1 MYQLNALRDKNIIDK
16 VFRAARAT
24 TGAFILIVI
33 VTSILIP
40 QVLAV
45 TGNSVVN
52 AKLEWIR
59 TPINGT
65 VTYTNLKL
73 GDSVRKGDILG
84 NITNERADDNFL
96 NSLLFEKSSI
106 ESGLFTLNNKHQQLQ
121 QKKQTL
127 TLSVADALIQLKDQ
141 TNIRINSIETELAL
155 AKSKSADL
163 QSLLL
168 RYETANKE
176 FSASDSYSVVS
187 REIIDQQKSLLTET
201 EAYISNQTDALKI
214 MKADFES
221 AVSGKFSSKNTP
233 LEQQQLSAVNQDI
246 NALLAEKDALEFK
259 LGRLSADIA
268 ERQKRLKLNTKHQFA
283 SRVNGALW
291 DLGYANGSYV
301 NNGDALV
308 AIADSDTLTVEC
320 IFHQRY
326 LDNIKVGDFANVN
339 LMGSDQK
346 LIGRVSKVMI
356 RDSLKGS
363 SLKAFSSSSPETNE
377 FKVIV
382 TLDDQQTYTPKIG
395 QRAKVVITAK
405 KSSPVPSILLFLSR

>member
-268 ERQKRLKLNTKHQFA
+268 ERQKRLKLNTRHQFA